1 MSHEPAG
8 GRNSLSPQGQVLAG
22 PFPSSEFQVQG
33 NSGTKPLFYAPLN
46 MYHVGLGWIP
56 REDCMYLFHWS
67 SFFLQSRRLLRNQ
80 FEVCLVRSST
90 DEFNDQTTCK
100 WGGFYAEEPSICIF
114 IRPRDDLVADI
125 VGILVPARALP

>member
-67 SFFLQSRRLLRNQ
+67 STFALQETSLRINLR
-80 FEVCLVRSST
+80 FAWCDLALMSST
-90 DEFNDQTTCK
+90 TKQLANGEVFMPKSLQFAFLSDQ
-100 WGGFYAEEPSICIF
+100 EM
-114 IRPRDDLVADI
+114 
-125 VGILVPARALP
+125 IL